1 VRRFALVYVT
11 PVLLLLLWRIA
22 PLATGAR
29 TLCLRDVLHTHLEM
43 KAAQAEAMRRGE
55 LPLVDAYRA
64 GGQPLL
70 GNLNAVPL
78 YPDNLLYLVAPP
90 LWALNAHFW
99 IHLLLCPFA
108 MFWMARAFGVG
119 REGAWAA
126 GVCYALGGYFLS
138 QCSFYNQIAGVALA
152 PALVAACLDF
162 AAGRRRRRI
171 SFAVAGLWALLLLGG
186 ADPMVLSLS
195 LVLSIGAV
203 LFRPV
208 ARSRDR
214 LPPSHPTPDLPARD
228 LPPRHPARDLLPL
241 AALLVCGT
249 LLASPQIV
257 EFLRIFGE
265 SYRGYAG
272 YSRSA
277 VTAHSWDP
285 RQALEWI
292 LPLPFGRP
300 DRVEAGA
307 FWGERFFTNLPP
319 FYFSL
324 YPGVLPIALF
334 GAALAPGRPRRRAT
348 RWAVVA
354 AGAGLFFALGRFNP
368 PAAATLGLGGGIL
381 RFPVKFWL
389 AVAIGTSLLGGIGFE
404 RLLDPPD
411 RSARKVFRRVL
422 VVLALTLTVLLLALV
437 VARAP
442 MEGLLRRIIPPSYPD
457 TFVAGERRRWAGLC
471 SGALLVAL
479 LLLAL
484 RPARRAGTPGRS
496 DPSGTPAQAAPRAP
510 GPAGA
515 SLLFVHAAAQ
525 IVFLAPLLAS
535 DGVRHYLSPPPL
547 LDRVPATALVVHGA
561 FGDLFGPPP
570 RGSAPGLGPEGFL
583 EERRVFRQLYPFT
596 GPLWGRR
603 YELNVSPEGL
613 DTFLSTAARDAVR
626 LARDPDRIRMLAAW
640 GVEILLLDREI
651 DPAAAAQV
659 EPLGRAE
666 EGGGSLFVYRVRDAA
681 PPVQMVG
688 RVRRA
693 ADPYA
698 AVRILADP
706 GFDPRS
712 MVVLPGTGRPVDAAG
727 GEALVP
733 SRSATG
739 LDAEVRSPSGGVLV
753 VQRAH
758 LPLYRATIDGR
769 RARIAVA
776 NLHRLAVELPP
787 GDHRV
792 RITIDR
798 APFVLSLL
806 GVAAGLAG
814 LVLLARPRPARGIET
829 L

>member
-11 PVLLLLLWRIA
+11 PVVLLLLWRIA

-29 TLCLRDVLHTHLEM
+29 TLCLRDVLHTHFEM
-43 KAAQAEAMRRGE
+43 KAAQAEAMRRGD
-55 LPLVDAYRA
+55 LPLVDPYRA

-126 GVCYALGGYFLS
+126 GVCYALSGYLLS

-152 PALVAACLDF
+152 PAFVAACLDF
-162 AAGRRRRRI
+162 AAGRRRHLM

-195 LVLSIGAV
+195 LALSIGAV
-203 LFRPV
+203 LVRPV
-208 ARSRDR
+208 AGS
-214 LPPSHPTPDLPARD
+214 
-228 LPPRHPARDLLPL
+228 RDLLPL
-241 AALLVCGT
+241 AALLACGT

-324 YPGVLPIALF
+324 YPGVLPVALL
-334 GAALAPGRPRRRAT
+334 GAAVAPGRPRGHAT
-348 RWAVVA
+348 RWAVAA

-368 PAAATLGLGGGIL
+368 LAAATLGLGGGIL

-389 AVAIGTSLLGGIGFE
+389 AVALGVSLLAGIGFE
-404 RLLDPPD
+404 RVLDPSD
-411 RSARKVFRRVL
+411 RNARKIFRRVL
-422 VVLALTLTVLLLALV
+422 VVLALILTVFLLALLL
-437 VARAP
+437 ARAP

-471 SGALLVAL
+471 SGALLIAL

-484 RPARRAGTPGRS
+484 RPARRAGVPGRS
-496 DPSGTPAQAAPRAP
+496 DPSGTPARAAPDRP
-510 GPAGA
+510 GHDGSAPAGA
-515 SLLFVHAAAQ
+515 SLLFVHAVAQ

-570 RGSAPGLGPEGFL
+570 PGSGPGLGPEGFL

-603 YELNVSPEGL
+603 YELNVSPEGI

-659 EPLGRAE
+659 EPLGRVD
-666 EGGGSLFVYRVRDAA
+666 EGGGSLFVYRVRDPA
-681 PPVQMVG
+681 PQVQVVG

-712 MVVLPGTGRPVDAAG
+712 MVVLPGSGPPVDALG
-727 GEALVP
+727 GEALVR

-753 VQRAH
+753 VQRAY

-798 APFVLSLL
+798 APFLLSLL

-814 LVLLARPRPARGIET
+814 VVLLAGRRPARGIET